1 MKIGKV
7 QAALTYDMPVRHPAS
22 WVELTGEKGQAF
34 FVTLSYPDM
43 TPEFKQIKMRAR
55 NETLSGRKKDTAERE
70 DARMRDLIAAC
81 VKGWYLE
88 DEAGKP
94 IAYSPQTARALLQ
107 DDEDSGAPSWLMK
120 QILVALFDEANFF
133 SGGSKAA

>member
-7 QAALTYDMPVRHPAS
+7 QAALTYDMPVRHPAT
-22 WVELTGEKGQAF
+22 WVELTSDGGKPY

-43 TPEFKQIKMRAR
+43 TPEFKALKMRAR

-70 DARMRDLIAAC
+70 DARMRDLVAAC

-88 DEAGKP
+88 DETGKP
-94 IAYSPQTARALLQ
+94 IAYSDKTARALLN
-107 DDEDSGAPSWLMK
+107 DDDDAASPSWLFK
-120 QILVALFDEANFF
+120 QILIALFDDSNFF
-133 SGGSKAA
+133 LPELKRA